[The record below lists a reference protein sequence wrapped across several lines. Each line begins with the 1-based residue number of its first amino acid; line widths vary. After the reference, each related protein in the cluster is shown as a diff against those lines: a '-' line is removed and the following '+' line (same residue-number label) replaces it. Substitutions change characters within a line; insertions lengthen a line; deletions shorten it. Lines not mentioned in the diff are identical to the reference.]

1 MTGTEPIT
9 VFKVN
14 IGVFL
19 PVRKIKNKAKS
30 KTWQVT
36 VESSDEVCV
45 ECTGFNISKNMLS
58 KAGISNSL
66 RSRTV

>member
-19 PVRKIKNKAKS
+19 SVRKIKNKAKS
-30 KTWQVT
+30 RA
-36 VESSDEVCV
+36 C
-45 ECTGFNISKNMLS
+45 S
-58 KAGISNSL
+58 KAFL
-66 RSRTV
+66 VLEEVKAVL